1 VLIEKS
7 HLEGDINAF
16 QLVTEEGA
24 SFDGRCKMLPKPA
37 YQEKLEIPEPIV
49 TSEPP
54 PVETE
59 TIPREAPSRER
70 TGSGFVFGQFFRQ
83 FFS

>member
-1 VLIEKS
+1 
-7 HLEGDINAF
+7 
-16 QLVTEEGA
+16 
-24 SFDGRCKMLPKPA
+24 MLPKPA